1 MGPGPITKEG
11 RRRAR
16 DLAFAQHSTPVLEN
30 PADYSRLRV
39 ERARRNITQAELG
52 QMPSVRMK
60 AEAIS
65 HAERKANPPTNVQQR
80 IAYALEMSVEAL
92 FPDA

>member
-1 MGPGPITKEG
+1 
-11 RRRAR
+11 
-16 DLAFAQHSTPVLEN
+16 
-30 PADYSRLRV
+30 
-39 ERARRNITQAELG
+39 
-52 QMPSVRMK
+52 MPSVRMK